1 LSIGD
6 EAEDQVQLWGTSAG
20 FTVNP
25 ARRDRRGWDHIFE
38 LSLPRE
44 PRADDPFELLTCAFT
59 ARVQVK
65 AVSGACRSV
74 PIKLSNWQRAIDDP
88 LPWFF
93 LVVRYQTLTIRE
105 VVLVHINQAVIERV
119 IARVCA
125 LPKSAKTHLHRKKF
139 SVKFSDGKL
148 LEQPIERSLHS
159 AIAEGVGRDAF
170 EYAKAKQAWR
180 DDAGYEDKR
189 ALNIHMKFGPLQ
201 TEDLYRQLA
210 RASIGLDALESSQ
223 VALSRT
229 RFGRDVPLTSRQPIS
244 LQMSWGKEIGTEV
257 VLSVSDCK
265 RQHLA
270 SLPMLMRSSTRLF
283 QLPDNFW
290 LIRFESL
297 LIDMV
302 VDVAAL
308 RCSVN
313 FNEFPDDEPVS
324 LKALHNDLVFLKSLD
339 DREGEPVELSI
350 SRHAYHRPLMHLDAP
365 HTLGRRQYQLA
376 IDVMALWPLLGHL
389 GPEHADVRLT
399 RREISALGDAAR
411 LMQMSRSGTDAN
423 LFMDIPVEP
432 ADVDLTK
439 PIVIITNPHMKLGA
453 ITFMD
458 LIALTGASS
467 LVETGENTRIRVT
480 PERCELLL
488 SRQYVGDGMKN
499 FDFDEAA
506 ASAGETLERSGQ
518 EQVAAI
524 HWDRYTEKSG

>member
-6 EAEDQVQLWGTSAG
+6 KAEDQAQLWGTSAG
-20 FTVNP
+20 FIVNP

-44 PRADDPFELLTCAFT
+44 PRADDPFELATCAFT

-65 AVSGACRSV
+65 AVSGARRSV

-88 LPWFF
+88 LPWFL
-93 LVVRYQTLTIRE
+93 LVVRYQARTIRE

-119 IARVCA
+119 IERVCA
-125 LPKSAKTHLHRKKF
+125 LPKSAMTHLHRKKL

-148 LEQPIERSLHS
+148 LEEPIERSLRS
-159 AIAEGVGRDAF
+159 VIAEGVGRDPF
-170 EYAKAKQAWR
+170 EYAKAKQVWR

-201 TEDLYRQLA
+201 AEDLYRQLA
-210 RASIGLDALESSQ
+210 RASIGLDTLESSQ

-229 RFGRDVPLTSRQPIS
+229 RFGRDVPLPSRQPIS
-244 LQMSWGKEIGTEV
+244 LQMSWGKEIGTDV
-257 VLSVSDCK
+257 VLSVSDVK
-265 RQHLA
+265 GQHLA

-283 QLPDNFW
+283 KLPDKFW
-290 LIRFESL
+290 LMRFESL

-313 FNEFPDDEPVS
+313 FNELPDDEPVS
-324 LKALHNDLVFLKSLD
+324 LKSLYNDLAFLKSLD
-339 DREGEPVELSI
+339 EREGEPVELSI

-365 HTLGRRQYQLA
+365 HTLGRRQYELA
-376 IDVMALWPLLGHL
+376 LDVMALWPLLGHF

-423 LFMDIPVEP
+423 LFLDIPVDP

-439 PIVIITNPHMKLGA
+439 PVVIITNPRIQLGA
-453 ITFMD
+453 ITFVD
-458 LIALTGASS
+458 LIALTGPPS
-467 LVETGENTRIRVT
+467 LIEAGENSRIRVT
-480 PERCELLL
+480 PGRCELLL
-488 SRQYVGDGMKN
+488 SHQYVGGGMKQ
-499 FDFDEAA
+499 FDFDTAA
-506 ASAGETLERSGQ
+506 AGAGEALERSGQ
-518 EQVAAI
+518 VQVAAI
-524 HWDRYTEKSG
+524 NWDWYTKTA